1 MKHILIDFEN
11 TQPDVAQLHAL
22 NPDDSHIWL
31 FLGKNQQKT
40 LPIELCEALCRFGQY
55 VHFIR
60 IAKTGKNALDFY
72 LAYYLGQ
79 ITTEDNDALICIL
92 SRDTGFDVLVE
103 HLENEHLCR
112 GIIRLAALED
122 AAELPGTASTAQLTA
137 EKAPPVASATPP
149 TAEKAPPA
157 ASATPPTAEEA
168 PPAASV
174 ALHSAEVITAA
185 EQPPAAAPQDDAAR
199 IILDVCKKAQAHLM
213 HADYRPRQRKNL
225 ETRLAN
231 HLRDTLSAYD
241 TETARTL
248 ISQAVD
254 KLIRKTLISVG
265 TDGLLTYHLS
275 ERELQQRLIA
285 RIQAAKTK
293 TMDALKNTIRVYA
306 GSLYLGHSDSD
317 IEACIRYCE
326 QHNIL
331 RCTDNH
337 KIQYPPYP
345 ADNGQLQQQA
355 AQFLSKF
362 SRNKPAKRSSLATA
376 IRHML
381 KTDDTQTETLIR
393 TLVAQNKL
401 RINDNG
407 SLAWLA

>member
-11 TQPDVAQLHAL
+11 TQPDAAQLRAL

-40 LPIELCEALCRFGQY
+40 LPIELCETLCRFGRH

-122 AAELPGTASTAQLTA
+122 AAELPGTAPTAQLTA
-137 EKAPPVASATPP
+137 EKAPPVASVTPP
-149 TAEKAPPA
+149 TAEKASPA

-293 TMDALKNTIRVYA
+293 TVDALKNTIRLYA

-331 RCTDNH
+331 RRTDNH

-355 AQFLSKF
+355 SYFLSKF
-362 SRNKPAKRSSLATA
+362 KQNKPAKRSSLIST
-376 IRHML
+376 IQQML
-381 KTDDTQTETLIR
+381 KTDTAQTDALIHH
-393 TLVAQNKL
+393 LVAQKKL

-407 SLAWLA
+407 ALTWM

>member
-1 MKHILIDFEN
+1 
-11 TQPDVAQLHAL
+11 
-22 NPDDSHIWL
+22 
-31 FLGKNQQKT
+31 
-40 LPIELCEALCRFGQY
+40 
-55 VHFIR
+55 
-60 IAKTGKNALDFY
+60 
-72 LAYYLGQ
+72 
-79 ITTEDNDALICIL
+79 
-92 SRDTGFDVLVE
+92 
-103 HLENEHLCR
+103 
-112 GIIRLAALED
+112 
-122 AAELPGTASTAQLTA
+122 
-137 EKAPPVASATPP
+137 
-149 TAEKAPPA
+149 
-157 ASATPPTAEEA
+157 
-168 PPAASV
+168 
-174 ALHSAEVITAA
+174 
-185 EQPPAAAPQDDAAR
+185 
-199 IILDVCKKAQAHLM
+199 M
-213 HADYRPRQRKNL
+213 HADYRPRQRQNL
-225 ETRLAN
+225 ETRLAK
-231 HLRDTLSAYD
+231 HLRDTLQPYD
-241 TETARTL
+241 EDTARTL

-254 KLIRKTLISVG
+254 RLIRKTLISVG
-265 TDGLLTYHLS
+265 ADGLLAYHLG

-285 RIQAAKTK
+285 HIQKAKTK
-293 TMDALKNTIRVYA
+293 TVEALKNTIRVYA

>member
-11 TQPDVAQLHAL
+11 TQPDVAQLHVL

-72 LAYYLGQ
+72 LTYYLGQ
-79 ITTEDNDALICIL
+79 ITAQDKDALICIL
-92 SRDTGFDVLVE
+92 SRDTGFDILVE
-103 HLENEHLCR
+103 HLESTQLCR

-122 AAELPGTASTAQLTA
+122 AAHLPGTTSTVGHTAGTGTPSAAS
-137 EKAPPVASATPP
+137 ETPP
-149 TAEKAPPA
+149 GA
-157 ASATPPTAEEA
+157 AT
-168 PPAASV
+168 
-174 ALHSAEVITAA
+174 L
-185 EQPPAAAPQDDAAR
+185 APQDEAAR
-199 IILDVCKKAQAHLM
+199 ILDVCKKAQAHLM
-213 HADYRPRQRKNL
+213 HADYRPRQRQNL
-225 ETRLAN
+225 ETRLAK
-231 HLRDTLSAYD
+231 HLRDTLQPYD
-241 TETARTL
+241 EDTARTL

-254 KLIRKTLISVG
+254 RLIRKTLISVG
-265 TDGLLTYHLS
+265 ADGLLAYHLG

-285 RIQAAKTK
+285 HIQKAKTK
-293 TMDALKNTIRVYA
+293 TVEALKNTIRVYA

>member
-11 TQPDVAQLHAL
+11 TQPDAAQLRAL

-40 LPIELCEALCRFGQY
+40 LPIELCEALCRFGRH

-112 GIIRLAALED
+112 GIIRLAVLED

-137 EKAPPVASATPP
+137 E
-149 TAEKAPPA
+149 EAPPA

-168 PPAASV
+168 LPAAN
-174 ALHSAEVITAA
+174 ATPPTAEVITAA

-293 TMDALKNTIRVYA
+293 TVDALKNTIRVYA

-331 RCTDNH
+331 RRTDNH

-355 AQFLSKF
+355 SYFLSKF
-362 SRNKPAKRSSLATA
+362 KQNKPAKRSSLIST
-376 IRHML
+376 IQQML
-381 KTDDTQTETLIR
+381 KTDTAQTDALIHH
-393 TLVAQNKL
+393 LVAQKKL
-401 RINDNG
+401 RIHDNG
-407 SLAWLA
+407 ALTWL

>member
-11 TQPDVAQLHAL
+11 TQPDAAQLRAL

-40 LPIELCEALCRFGQY
+40 LPIELCEALCRFGRH

-60 IAKTGKNALDFY
+60 TAKTGKNALDFY

-112 GIIRLAALED
+112 GIIRLAVLED

-137 EKAPPVASATPP
+137 EEAS
-149 TAEKAPPA
+149 PA

-168 PPAASV
+168 LPAAN
-174 ALHSAEVITAA
+174 ATPPTAEVITAA

-293 TMDALKNTIRVYA
+293 TVDALKNTIRVYA

-326 QHNIL
+326 QYNIL
-331 RCTDNH
+331 RRTDNH

-355 AQFLSKF
+355 SYFLSKF
-362 SRNKPAKRSSLATA
+362 KQNKPAKRSSLNFYHSANA
-376 IRHML
+376 ENRH
-381 KTDDTQTETLIR
+381 
-393 TLVAQNKL
+393 
-401 RINDNG
+401 G
-407 SLAWLA
+407 SD

>member
-11 TQPDVAQLHAL
+11 TQPDAAQLHAL

-31 FLGKNQQKT
+31 FLGKNQQKN

-72 LAYYLGQ
+72 LTYYLGQ
-79 ITTEDNDALICIL
+79 ITAQDKDALICIL
-92 SRDTGFDVLVE
+92 SRDTGFDILVE
-103 HLENEHLCR
+103 HLESTQLCR

-122 AAELPGTASTAQLTA
+122 AAHLPGTTSTVGHTAGTGTPSAAS
-137 EKAPPVASATPP
+137 ETPP
-149 TAEKAPPA
+149 GV
-157 ASATPPTAEEA
+157 AT
-168 PPAASV
+168 
-174 ALHSAEVITAA
+174 L
-185 EQPPAAAPQDDAAR
+185 APQNEAAR
-199 IILDVCKKAQAHLM
+199 ILDVCKKAQAHLM
-213 HADYRPRQRKNL
+213 HADYRPRQRQNL
-225 ETRLAN
+225 ETRLAR
-231 HLRDTLSAYD
+231 HLRDTLQPYD
-241 TETARTL
+241 EDTARTL

-254 KLIRKTLISVG
+254 RLIRKALISVG
-265 TDGLLTYHLS
+265 ADGLLAYHLG

-285 RIQAAKTK
+285 HIQKAKTK
-293 TMDALKNTIRVYA
+293 TVEALKNTIRVYA
-306 GSLYLGHSDSD
+306 GSLYLGHSD
-317 IEACIRYCE
+317 
-326 QHNIL
+326 IL

-345 ADNGQLQQQA
+345 ADNGQLQQQV

-401 RINDNG
+401 CINDNG

>member
-11 TQPDVAQLHAL
+11 TQPDAAQLRAL

-40 LPIELCEALCRFGQY
+40 LPIELCEALCRFGRH

-122 AAELPGTASTAQLTA
+122 AAELPGTAPTAQLTA
-137 EKAPPVASATPP
+137 EKAPPAKT
-149 TAEKAPPA
+149 EILPA
-157 ASATPPTAEEA
+157 DT
-168 PPAASV
+168 
-174 ALHSAEVITAA
+174 L
-185 EQPPAAAPQDDAAR
+185 APQDNPN
-199 IILDVCKKAQAHLM
+199 IIHRVYQKALQHLM
-213 HADYRPRQRKNL
+213 HADYRPRLRANL
-225 ETRLAN
+225 EARLFN
-231 HLRDTLSAYD
+231 TL
-241 TETARTL
+241 ETVLQETLQYHDSTLTRTL
-248 ISQAVD
+248 ITKAVD
-254 KLIRKTLISVG
+254 KLIHKTLISVD
-265 TDGLLTYHLS
+265 TDGLLTYRLS

-285 RIQAAKTK
+285 RIQSARAATL
-293 TMDALKNTIRVYA
+293 DALKNTIRTGA
-306 GSLYLGHSDSD
+306 GGFGLPAAEAD

-331 RCTDNH
+331 RRTDNH

-355 AQFLSKF
+355 SYFLSKF
-362 SRNKPAKRSSLATA
+362 KQNKPAKRSSLIST
-376 IRHML
+376 IQQML
-381 KTDDTQTETLIR
+381 KTDTAQTDALIHH
-393 TLVAQNKL
+393 LVAQKKL

-407 SLAWLA
+407 ALTWL

>member
-11 TQPDVAQLHAL
+11 TQPDAAQLHAL

-72 LAYYLGQ
+72 LTYYLGQ
-79 ITTEDNDALICIL
+79 ITAQDKDALICIL
-92 SRDTGFDVLVE
+92 SRDTGFDILVE
-103 HLENEHLCR
+103 HLESTQLCR

-122 AAELPGTASTAQLTA
+122 AAHLPGTTSTVGHTAGTGTPSAAS
-137 EKAPPVASATPP
+137 ETPP
-149 TAEKAPPA
+149 GA
-157 ASATPPTAEEA
+157 AT
-168 PPAASV
+168 
-174 ALHSAEVITAA
+174 L
-185 EQPPAAAPQDDAAR
+185 APQDEAAR
-199 IILDVCKKAQAHLM
+199 ILDVCKKVQAHLM
-213 HADYRPRQRKNL
+213 HADYRPRQRQNL
-225 ETRLAN
+225 ETRLAK
-231 HLRDTLSAYD
+231 HLRDTLQPYD
-241 TETARTL
+241 EDTARTL

-254 KLIRKTLISVG
+254 RLIRKTLISVG
-265 TDGLLTYHLS
+265 ADGLLAYHLG
-275 ERELQQRLIA
+275 ERELQQ
-285 RIQAAKTK
+285 
-293 TMDALKNTIRVYA
+293 
-306 GSLYLGHSDSD
+306 
-317 IEACIRYCE
+317 
-326 QHNIL
+326 L

-401 RINDNG
+401 CINDNG

>member
-11 TQPDVAQLHAL
+11 TQPDAAQLRAL

-40 LPIELCEALCRFGQY
+40 LPIELCEALCRFGRH

-122 AAELPGTASTAQLTA
+122 AAELPGTAQLTA
-137 EKAPPVASATPP
+137 EKAPPVASVTPP
-149 TAEKAPPA
+149 TAEKASPA

-185 EQPPAAAPQDDAAR
+185 EQPPAAALQDDAAR
-199 IILDVCKKAQAHLM
+199 ILDICKKAQAHLM

-254 KLIRKTLISVG
+254 KLIRKTLISIG

-293 TMDALKNTIRVYA
+293 TVDALKNTIRVYA

-355 AQFLSKF
+355 SYFLSKF
-362 SRNKPAKRSSLATA
+362 KQNKPAKRSSLIST
-376 IRHML
+376 IQQML
-381 KTDDTQTETLIR
+381 KTDTAQTDALIHH
-393 TLVAQNKL
+393 LVAQKKL

-407 SLAWLA
+407 ALTWL

>member
-11 TQPDVAQLHAL
+11 TQPDAAQLRAL

-40 LPIELCEALCRFGQY
+40 LPIELCEALCRFGRH

-112 GIIRLAALED
+112 GIIRLAVLED

-137 EKAPPVASATPP
+137 EEAS
-149 TAEKAPPA
+149 PA

-168 PPAASV
+168 LPAAN
-174 ALHSAEVITAA
+174 ATPPTAEVITAA

-293 TMDALKNTIRVYA
+293 TVDALKNTIRVYA

-331 RCTDNH
+331 RRTDNH

-355 AQFLSKF
+355 SYFLSKF
-362 SRNKPAKRSSLATA
+362 KQNKPAKRSSLIST
-376 IRHML
+376 IQQML
-381 KTDDTQTETLIR
+381 KTDTAQTDALIHH
-393 TLVAQNKL
+393 LVAQKKL
-401 RINDNG
+401 RIHDNG
-407 SLAWLA
+407 ALTWL